1 MTVRIEDFME
11 QADKELLEVSGDK
24 LKKRMQ
30 QKDEEIFL
38 VIDRASVSDEKD
50 DISRLMDSAETAF
63 YEGDGACRL
72 VFLPSTTDSPP
83 PAAER

>member
-1 MTVRIEDFME
+1 ME

-24 LKKRMQ
+24 LRKRMQ

-63 YEGDGACRL
+63 YEGDGACRPR
-72 VFLPSTTDSPP
+72 LPAKQHLLRLLYPVRS
-83 PAAER
+83 